1 MLLKGAKLLLL
12 LLEIE
17 NGTNETNLDE
27 ESVEMRRRIIELMN
41 TSQDRPPTNM
51 KRLDRNKINEIAQ
64 NVSIIIGPERQL
76 KHSMVLER
84 QRCWQRENY
93 NEGTKAEKY

>member
-1 MLLKGAKLLLL
+1 MERLKGANLLLL

-27 ESVEMRRRIIELMN
+27 ESVEIRRRIIELMN
-41 TSQDRPPTNM
+41 TSHDRPPTNM

-64 NVSIIIGPERQL
+64 NVSIIIGPARKVTQTL
-76 KHSMVLER
+76 NNIRAPTLL
-84 QRCWQRENY
+84 
-93 NEGTKAEKY
+93 AEEKLQ